1 MNETFADFGFE
12 IEVIEGEQPTLAAII
27 AKYGDPDRSDEVEV
41 VLGYGGNER
50 PATLVF
56 YYYGDVGFG
65 VLPDDSE
72 QLVVRVKRR
81 EG

>member
-1 MNETFADFGFE
+1 MLN
-12 IEVIEGEQPTLAAII
+12 Q
-27 AKYGDPDRSDEVEV
+27 V
-41 VLGYGGNER
+41 VSKALTRPER